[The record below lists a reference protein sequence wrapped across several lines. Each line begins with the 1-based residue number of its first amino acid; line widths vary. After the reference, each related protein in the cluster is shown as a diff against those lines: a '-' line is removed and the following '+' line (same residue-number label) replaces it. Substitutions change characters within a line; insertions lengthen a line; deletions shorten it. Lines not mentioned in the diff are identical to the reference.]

1 MEAKPQNG
9 PSISE
14 IHWVLNL
21 SEVMKGKELHSL
33 KPEIF
38 WSEDQPLTLGT
49 RDFLINIFRGKVK
62 QLDVS

>member
-1 MEAKPQNG
+1 MG

-14 IHWVLNL
+14 IHRALNL

-33 KPEIF
+33 ELNIF
-38 WSEDQPLTLGT
+38 CSEDKPFTPVPP
-49 RDFLINIFRGKVK
+49 DILINTFRGKVK